1 LDIQG
6 LPVEKYIRSYKPEK
20 KKDVVDYLN
29 QEFKI
34 PNRKEYEKE
43 VEETYPEINLNSS
56 EVKQRF
62 DRLKKALEE
71 KKNSLKLTDYAS
83 SFSKNEKEE
92 LVKKIDEEFKKS
104 LDKLDAY
111 EMKQSEEEIKKFGDL
126 VESSKKDYEE
136 KYKAEKEEVEK
147 MHNELLS
154 ELDEKYKKI
163 KPNYEIVDKDLYQ
176 GYIDFEKKKIDDEE
190 EKKRIE
196 EEKEERRRREKEE
209 RS

>member
-1 LDIQG
+1 
-6 LPVEKYIRSYKPEK
+6 
-20 KKDVVDYLN
+20 
-29 QEFKI
+29 
-34 PNRKEYEKE
+34 
-43 VEETYPEINLNSS
+43 
-56 EVKQRF
+56 
-62 DRLKKALEE
+62 
-71 KKNSLKLTDYAS
+71 
-83 SFSKNEKEE
+83 

-111 EMKQSEEEIKKFGDL
+111 EIKESEEEIKKFGDL